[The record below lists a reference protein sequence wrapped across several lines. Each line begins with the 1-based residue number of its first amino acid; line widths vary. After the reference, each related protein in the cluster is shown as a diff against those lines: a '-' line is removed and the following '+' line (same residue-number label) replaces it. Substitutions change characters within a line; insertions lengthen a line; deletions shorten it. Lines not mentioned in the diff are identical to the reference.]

1 MKKTQQDFL
10 IRRDVELTLHEET
23 KAWDAKVYFDAHEAL
38 IELHLVV
45 NKAKTEESRAR
56 YLKYINDIRAF
67 MDRND
72 KIKADLDRL
81 TVEYNRLYARYA
93 HQVELNRKLQEEFE
107 K

>member
-1 MKKTQQDFL
+1 MNKTHQDYL
-10 IRRDVELTLHEET
+10 IRRDVELKILEDTR
-23 KAWDAKVYFDAHEAL
+23 AWDNEIYYNAHEAL
-38 IELHLVV
+38 IEIALII
-45 NKAKTEESRAR
+45 NKSKNEEKRKL
-56 YLKYINDIRAF
+56 YLDYINNIRTF

-93 HQVELNRKLQEEFE
+93 HQVELNRNLQKEF